1 MKQNGIDQ
9 NKKALLNFFETLKSE
24 IEVDKNVLS
33 LRPKLIVDL
42 NCNFSGDF
50 DFVIREKHFPA
61 TFEVIYNLCKEL
73 GVNFILNQQAQNKK
87 LFKFFIRESDNVFL
101 MLEFWTVVEVT
112 AKDGTLNSFDANTII
127 NTIKN
132 KTLTANEVFS
142 LLFITHLFHKNKN
155 IKTDENTF
163 RFDSFFD
170 DIQNED
176 ASSKDGKT
184 FSLLSR
190 LKNDKIL
197 LKDANREAI
206 DILAIAGFRNSRKFS
221 DKLSYF
227 NLRVRNK
234 ILNLK
239 KIVPII
245 GPDGVGKGAVSEA
258 ALSSLDK
265 WAPFPFKML
274 YRIKAIYR
282 LRLNLLNNLNDK
294 PMNQSDEEIGYFI
307 YLMAWIMIRVVK
319 VFKPKKNILLDRY
332 FLDYLGTPIRYLKEN
347 QVPKKLNN
355 YNLLLWL
362 MPVPNTI
369 IFLGCKS
376 ESLILRKNELPI
388 VSVDFLQHL
397 YCDFIIKKRPPV
409 TLFVS
414 TENNVDISGQAV
426 QSILNKI

>member
-9 NKKALLNFFETLKSE
+9 NKKALLNFLETLKSE

-112 AKDGTLNSFDANTII
+112 AKDGRLNSFDANTII

-170 DIQNED
+170 DLQKED
-176 ASSKDGKT
+176 ASSKDGET

-206 DILAIAGFRNSRKFS
+206 EILANADVRNSRKFS

-227 NLRVRNK
+227 NLRLRNK
-234 ILNLK
+234 IFNLK

-258 ALSSLDK
+258 ALSSLNK
-265 WAPFPFKML
+265 WAVFPFKML
-274 YRIKAIYR
+274 YRIKGFYSGR
-282 LRLNLLNNLNDK
+282 LRLVPNFKNK
-294 PMNQSDEEIGYFI
+294 AGNQSDEEIGYFI
-307 YLMAWIMIRVVK
+307 YFMAWIMIRVLK
-319 VFKPKKNILLDRY
+319 LFKPTKNILLDRY

-426 QSILNKI
+426 QSILSKI

>member
-1 MKQNGIDQ
+1 MEQNDIED
-9 NKKALLNFFETLKSE
+9 NKKALLNFFDTLKLE
-24 IEVDKNVLS
+24 IGVHDNVLS

-50 DFVIREKHFPA
+50 DFVIQEKHFPA

-170 DIQNED
+170 DLQKED
-176 ASSKDGKT
+176 ASSKDGET

-206 DILAIAGFRNSRKFS
+206 EILANADVRNSRKFS
-221 DKLSYF
+221 DEVSYF
-227 NLRVRNK
+227 NLRLRNK
-234 ILNLK
+234 IFNLK

-258 ALSSLDK
+258 ALSSLNK
-265 WAPFPFKML
+265 WAAFPFKML
-274 YRIKAIYR
+274 YRIKGFYSGR
-282 LRLNLLNNLNDK
+282 LRIVPNFKNK
-294 PMNQSDEEIGYFI
+294 AGNQSDEEIGYFI
-307 YLMAWIMIRVVK
+307 YFMAWIMIRVLK
-319 VFKPKKNILLDRY
+319 IFKPTKNILLDRY

-397 YCDFIIKKRPPV
+397 YFDFIIKKRPPV